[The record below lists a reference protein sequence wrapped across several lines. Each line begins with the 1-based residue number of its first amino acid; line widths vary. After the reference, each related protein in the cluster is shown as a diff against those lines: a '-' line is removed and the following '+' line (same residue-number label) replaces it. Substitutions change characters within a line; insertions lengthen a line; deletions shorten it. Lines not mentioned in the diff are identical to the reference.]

1 VKTPATLACS
11 LALGTLL
18 LACREAPVASLAP
31 GLSPATTARAAGAA
45 TAGCDISWML
55 GVDGDWSDSTNWA
68 PSRPPTG
75 SDRVCFTANGIYTVT
90 LSSHDTVETLMIDD
104 NSGVTLDAGSTYT
117 ITTDSLLVK
126 GLGRLT
132 MVGCADLSSG
142 FSDVIGTFEATPST
156 ACGSSIFVG
165 TLAGS
170 GLVTLQDATL
180 SSIAFMNGG
189 ELRLT
194 GTSMINFGTGVG
206 VVSAGTITGTGTLL
220 LTTVDTLIWN
230 GEQLPARDAVTHRAR
245 VRVDAG
251 RFLLPTGGSG
261 VSGAIDVVGGATAQ
275 SAHFVTGDVPAGVDL
290 GLATSGYYVLE
301 HQAPSVT
308 TRYTVK
314 GQLTLA
320 PSNGPLTVEVDTL
333 VVANRLMT
341 ALQASVLDT
350 YRFENRGRA
359 DLAAPLHLAATWLQS
374 VPAFSSHE
382 NRGTIATTGSGQ
394 LEIGTFAYFALNP
407 AARFT
412 GRLVLDDGELT
423 GDGTLDVVESR
434 GGRIAPGTGWGGI
447 GTITM
452 TSLHLS
458 QSSDVSLEV
467 GGAANG
473 ASDRVRLT
481 GTAQLG
487 GTLDVR
493 NVNGFAGGRCGDV
506 VPVITG
512 TTAGF
517 ASGHFTQYLGMQL
530 AADRE
535 WRLASAS
542 TAQSLVGFDPRVDL
556 SVAPDSLPLAEGG
569 AAGAVSA
576 CLGRLAPTADVN
588 VTITPRAREVT
599 TTPSLLTF
607 TPSNW
612 ALPQPLTVQA
622 IDDARAE
629 GPHVDSVRFVLAS
642 ADPRYTGV
650 ARQELAVPL
659 TDNDPAVDLSLSLV
673 TIDSIASVNEQ
684 LDARFR
690 ITNAGP
696 GASRGSTFNVRPM
709 AGLAFVSSSAGV
721 TCTATATALTC
732 TVGALAAGA
741 NTEFV
746 LLFRATSAGVHSNTG
761 RVNGRDHDPN
771 TVDNDLVWR
780 VTIS

>member
-1 VKTPATLACS
+1 MNSPATLACS

-31 GLSPATTARAAGAA
+31 GLHPATTARSTGAA

-68 PSRPPTG
+68 PSRQPTW
-75 SDRVCFTANGIYTVT
+75 SDRVCFTANGVYTVT
-90 LSSHDTVETLMIDD
+90 LSRSDTVATLMIDD
-104 NSGVTLDAGSTYT
+104 NAGVTFDAGSTLG
-117 ITTDSLLVK
+117 IVTDSLLVK
-126 GLGRLT
+126 RLGRLSI
-132 MVGCADLSSG
+132 VGCADLSSR
-142 FSDVIGTFEATPST
+142 FSEVIGTFEAMPST
-156 ACGSSIFVG
+156 SCGNSIYVG
-165 TLAGS
+165 VLAGS
-170 GLVTLQDATL
+170 GLLTLHDAAL

-194 GTSMINFGTGVG
+194 GTSEIGFGSGVG
-206 VVSAGTITGTGTLL
+206 VVSAGTLTGSGTLR
-220 LTTVDTLIWN
+220 LTGMDTLIWN
-230 GEQLPARDAVTHRAR
+230 GDPLPGRDAVTHRAR

-251 RFLLPTGGSG
+251 WFFLPTGGSG

-275 SAHFVTGDVPAGVDL
+275 SARFVTGDVPAGVDL
-290 GLATSGYYVLE
+290 GLTTSGYYVLE

-308 TRYTVK
+308 TRYTVM

-320 PSNGPLTVEVDTL
+320 PSDGPLTVEVDTL
-333 VVANRLMT
+333 VVANRLTT

-350 YRFENRGRA
+350 YRVENRGRA

-374 VPAFSSHE
+374 LPTFSTHE

-394 LEIGTFAYFALNP
+394 LEIGTLATFALNP
-407 AARFT
+407 TARFT

-434 GGRIAPGTGWGGI
+434 GGTIAPGTGWGGI

-452 TSLHLS
+452 RSLHLS
-458 QSSDVSLEV
+458 QSSEVELEI
-467 GGAANG
+467 GGPANG
-473 ASDRVRLT
+473 ASDRVRVT

-512 TTAGF
+512 TSAGF
-517 ASGHFTQYLGMQL
+517 ASGHFTQFQGTQL

-535 WRLASAS
+535 WRLAPAS
-542 TAQSLVGFDPRVDL
+542 TAQSLVGFDPRADF

-576 CLGRLAPTADVN
+576 CLGRLVPTADVN
-588 VTITPRAREVT
+588 VTITPRARGVT

-612 ALPQPLTVQA
+612 ALPQPLIVQA
-622 IDDARAE
+622 IDDPHAE

-659 TDNDPAVDLSLSLV
+659 TDNDPAVDLALSLV
-673 TIDSIASVNEQ
+673 TIDSIASINEQ

-696 GASRGSTFNVRPM
+696 GASRGSTFTVRPM
-709 AGLAFVSSSAGV
+709 AGLTFVSSSAGV
-721 TCTATATALTC
+721 TCTATATTLTC
-732 TVGALAAGA
+732 TVSALAAGA
-741 NTEFV
+741 STEFT
-746 LLFRATSAGVHSNTG
+746 LLFRATTAGVHSNTG
-761 RVNGRDHDPN
+761 RVTGRDFDPN
-771 TVDNDLVWR
+771 AIDNDLVWR